1 MRGVC
6 TSPWCSAAFGTEKD
20 VSAAAATFVLL
31 IGQRK
36 EAVAQQLPGT
46 SKVCTP
52 RNSSNQVI
60 IKTGTV
66 ASPASWNVYVRRH
79 KRETDQTCDGVIEK
93 WCCRSLKMDSIL
105 MMVHWQGFHQCFC
118 FEWLSHLLWCLCMVV
133 WHINRAI
140 NHFIL
145 LYLCTILLTRLC
157 QQWYLHITEWCRQR
171 P

>member
-1 MRGVC
+1 MPDSKASTDCISMDLRVLVFGREPYPSSDHTWDIIFTHTNKNKPNCSYLCMYDKHEQPCLWLMRGVC

-20 VSAAAATFVLL
+20 VSAAAAATFVLL

-52 RNSSNQVI
+52 RIASNQVI

-79 KRETDQTCDGVIEK
+79 KRETDQTCDGVI
-93 WCCRSLKMDSIL
+93 
-105 MMVHWQGFHQCFC
+105 
-118 FEWLSHLLWCLCMVV
+118 
-133 WHINRAI
+133 
-140 NHFIL
+140 
-145 LYLCTILLTRLC
+145 
-157 QQWYLHITEWCRQR
+157 
-171 P
+171 